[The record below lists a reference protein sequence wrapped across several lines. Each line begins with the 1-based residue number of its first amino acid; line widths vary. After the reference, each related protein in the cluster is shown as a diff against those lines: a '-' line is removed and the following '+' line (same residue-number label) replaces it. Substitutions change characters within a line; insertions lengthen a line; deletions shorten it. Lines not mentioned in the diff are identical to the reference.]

1 MFKMK
6 IFANIVTGFKMSN
19 IFAKAFNILKI
30 PNRQLIYKKSSLLT
44 RKPS

>member
-19 IFAKAFNILKI
+19 IFAKASILDLCPVFQFASEYFK
-30 PNRQLIYKKSSLLT
+30 NT
-44 RKPS
+44 